1 MNKTA
6 TFLIICL
13 LPFFTLAQE
22 KKGLEFDDQQYM
34 NTQSQATLIR
44 GVYTP
49 LPDSASIKQFSPK
62 PLSQRMDNTSPG
74 WAVAYGARTILEAKR
89 RNLTNQLEIRK
100 VSFSPVFN
108 YYLAKPEES
117 QDCSVPVKLP
127 DVLESMK
134 KYGVPKYMDFRK
146 ACPSGL
152 SDEAFIKAAENRIDD
167 YFRLFS
173 IEDDHDRKIEAVKR
187 SLSKEV
193 PVIIGMHIPKSFELV
208 KDKFWVPREQFHPDE
223 QPGHAMVVVGYDDS
237 KYSGAFEVLNSW
249 GVDWGNK
256 GFMWIRYKDFAE
268 FTRYAFE
275 LFVLPGANQ
284 DAIDLAGKVEIP
296 LLDGTKMDFY
306 LVDESRAYY
315 KTVNNYGDNT
325 AFKVLVSSM
334 ESAFVYIIGSDE
346 TEEIFPLFPDEGT
359 SAVLPYKNSR
369 VILPGEDE
377 DDFWVMDDVPGNG
390 FLCVIF
396 SKEELW
402 LKQIESNLIALK
414 GRPFIDKI
422 HMTFKDKMVVAEN
435 IDFESESI
443 SFEGKT
449 KGKVLTAIIIEIQH
463 N

>member
-6 TFLIICL
+6 AFLIICL
-13 LPFFTLAQE
+13 LPFVTLAQE
-22 KKGLEFDDQQYM
+22 KKGLEFDDRQYM
-34 NTQSQATLIR
+34 NSQSQATLIR

-62 PLSQRMDNTSPG
+62 PLSQRMDNTSAG
-74 WAVAYGARTILEAKR
+74 WAAAYGARTILEAKR
-89 RNLTNQLEIRK
+89 RNITDRFEIRK
-100 VSFSPVFN
+100 FSFSPVFN
-108 YYLAKPEES
+108 YYLAKPEKS
-117 QDCSVPVKLP
+117 QDCSVTVKLP

-134 KYGVPKYMDFRK
+134 IYGVPKYMDFRK
-146 ACPSGL
+146 ACPLSI

-173 IEDDHDRKIEAVKR
+173 IEDDHDKKIQAVKR

-208 KDKFWVPREQFHPDE
+208 KDKFWVPTEQFSPDE

-237 KYSGAFEVLNSW
+237 KYSGAFEVMNSW

-256 GFMWIRYKDFAE
+256 GFMWIPYKHFAE

-275 LFVLPGANQ
+275 LFILSGSNP

-296 LLDGTKMDFY
+296 LLDGTKMDFI

-315 KTVNNYGDNT
+315 KTVNYYGDNT
-325 AFKVLVSSM
+325 EFRVLVSSM

-369 VILPGEDE
+369 VILPGED
-377 DDFWVMDDVPGNG
+377 DDDYWEMDDVPGNG

-402 LKQIESNLIALK
+402 LKQIESDLIALK

-422 HMTFKDKMVVAEN
+422 QMTLKDKLVIPEN
-435 IDFESESI
+435 IDFESGRI

-449 KGKVLTAIIIEIQH
+449 KGKVLAAIIIEIQH

>member
-1 MNKTA
+1 MNKVTA
-6 TFLIICL
+6 FLITCFM
-13 LPFFTLAQE
+13 PFVILAQE
-22 KKGLEFDDQQYM
+22 QKGLEFDDDQY
-34 NTQSQATLIR
+34 NITQSQATLIR

-62 PLSQRMDNTSPG
+62 PLSQRLDNTSPG
-74 WAVAYGARTILEAKR
+74 WAAAYGARTILEAKR
-89 RNLTNQLEIRK
+89 RNLTNKIEIRNI
-100 VSFSPVFN
+100 SFSPVFN
-108 YYLAKPEES
+108 YFLAKPDKA

-134 KYGVPKYMDFRK
+134 KYGVPKYIDFRK
-146 ACPSGL
+146 ACPSGIT
-152 SDEAFIKAAENRIDD
+152 DEIFIHAAENRIDD

-173 IEDDHDRKIEAVKR
+173 MTDDHDRKIEAVKR
-187 SLSKEV
+187 SLSKGA

-208 KDKFWVPREQFHPDE
+208 KDMFWVPREQFHPDE

-237 KYSGAFEVLNSW
+237 KFTGAFEVMNSW
-249 GVDWGNK
+249 GADWGNE
-256 GFMWIRYKDFAE
+256 GYMWIRYKDFAE

-275 LFVLPGANQ
+275 IFVLPGSNE

-296 LLDGTKMDFY
+296 LLDGSKMKFT

-325 AFKVLVSSM
+325 EFKVLVSSM

-346 TEEIFPLFPDEGT
+346 TEDIFPLFPDEGT

-369 VILPGEDE
+369 VILPDE
-377 DDFWVMDDVPGNG
+377 DNFWIMDDVPGNG

-402 LKQIESNLIALK
+402 LKQIESDLIALK

-422 HMTFKDKMVVAEN
+422 QTTLLDKMVVPEN
-435 IDFESESI
+435 IDFESENI

-449 KGKVLTAIIIEIQH
+449 KGKVLAAIIIEIQH